1 MNTKS
6 KIILLQIT
14 MNHFLL
20 AQAGGAPSFQPVIS
34 VITPIF
40 YVLALIAIGHGAYE
54 IHEKRDVRTGLI
66 SLLVAFLLAA
76 AITIVKYIFL
86 SQGESFN

>member
-1 MNTKS
+1 MSTKS

-20 AQAGGAPSFQPVIS
+20 AQTGGVPSIQPVIN
-34 VITPIF
+34 VISPIF
-40 YVLALIAIGHGAYE
+40 YILALIAIGHGAYE
-54 IHEKRDVRTGLI
+54 IHEKRDVRTGII

-76 AITIVKYIFL
+76 AITIVKYIFN
-86 SQGESFN
+86 SQGQSVN